1 MDISGA
7 ERDIRWG
14 IEQRLEFIEFR
25 LFWEGEINRSAL
37 TTQFG
42 ISKPQASSDLKRYE
56 ERAPGNLVYDKS
68 LKRYF
73 ASPTFAPR
81 FLPSNADQYLIRLRS
96 VADHTVS
103 QTDAWFSQIPAAE
116 SMPLPQRRVDVS
128 VLRVLLFA
136 IKHNR
141 SLRVLYQSMN
151 SERPEPLWRWISP
164 HAFANDGLRWHV
176 RAFCH
181 LDRKFKDFLL
191 PRCLMT
197 DSDAPQEVPGAE
209 DVNWQSF
216 FNVILVPNPRLSLS
230 QQSIV
235 AQDYCM
241 TKGEISIAVRRSFL
255 YYFQKRLRIDVA
267 RALDDPRETP
277 VVVQNQDAFLTALTE
292 ANR

>member
-1 MDISGA
+1 
-7 ERDIRWG
+7 
-14 IEQRLEFIEFR
+14 
-25 LFWEGEINRSAL
+25 
-37 TTQFG
+37 
-42 ISKPQASSDLKRYE
+42 
-56 ERAPGNLVYDKS
+56 
-68 LKRYF
+68 
-73 ASPTFAPR
+73 
-81 FLPSNADQYLIRLRS
+81 
-96 VADHTVS
+96 
-103 QTDAWFSQIPAAE
+103 
-116 SMPLPQRRVDVS
+116 
-128 VLRVLLFA
+128 
-136 IKHNR
+136 
-141 SLRVLYQSMN
+141 
-151 SERPEPLWRWISP
+151 
-164 HAFANDGLRWHV
+164 
-176 RAFCH
+176 
-181 LDRKFKDFLL
+181 
-191 PRCLMT
+191 MT